1 MNKENLI
8 INEDRK
14 VYSKSLRL
22 ATSRPHE
29 FQGFQK
35 VYKSLWSKT
44 LLSTPA
50 LMVKSQV
57 CCFLNLE
64 IKLTIIADPDRKFAM
79 FFHVLSISCWIFL
92 SFVLFGAGK

>member
-14 VYSKSLRL
+14 VYS
-22 ATSRPHE
+22 
-29 FQGFQK
+29 
-35 VYKSLWSKT
+35 KSLWSKT

-79 FFHVLSISCWIFL
+79 FFHVLSISCWIFM
-92 SFVLFGAGK
+92 SFVLFGSRKWANVKN